1 MKTTDKSKGTVRF
14 AFKSIKEL
22 EKNKSKNFTIYMF
35 FTYGNKRFKISSGY
49 KCNYKSWDFKKQRV
63 KNVTSVQN
71 KDLINNHLNFLEQNI
86 NKVYVDTIEANE
98 VPSANLLKSRLL
110 NHLNNDDN
118 NRTNNIEKQTLTE
131 YFEKIIET
139 KKGTVSKTTIHTYNQ
154 TLDKLKTY
162 EKQNNIYLEFKHID
176 LNFYNDYKSFLEG
189 FEYSP
194 STIAKHFKKLKAVL
208 NQAIL
213 EGLTNNQAHKSKR
226 FQAKEE
232 QGVETYLN
240 EDEIQSMLKK
250 DLTYN
255 KKFELARDIFLIGYY
270 TGQRVSD
277 YNNFSKDLIVKI
289 EGMEY
294 LKFIQKKN
302 FKHKKY
308 VYCPITKEMKEIM
321 KRYKNDFPPKML
333 DKDINLYIKDVGRI
347 CKIKDTIKVDYTRGG
362 KHYTDYKPKHKM
374 IGTHTARRSFATNM
388 YLKGMPVYDIMLFTG
403 HTTEKEFYKYIRIK
417 DEERAS
423 HVVKAGYFNL

>member
-1 MKTTDKSKGTVRF
+1 
-14 AFKSIKEL
+14 L
-22 EKNKSKNFTIYMF
+22 EK
-35 FTYGNKRFKISSGY
+35 
-49 KCNYKSWDFKKQRV
+49 
-63 KNVTSVQN
+63 
-71 KDLINNHLNFLEQNI
+71 NI
-86 NKVYVDTIEANE
+86 NKVYLETIKANE
-98 VPSANLLKSRLL
+98 IPSANLLKSRLL
-110 NHLNNDDN
+110 NHLNNDGN
-118 NRTNNIEKQTLTE
+118 NNPIKNVEKQTLTE

-176 LNFYNDYKSFLEG
+176 LNFYDDYKSFLEG

-232 QGVETYLN
+232 QGVEIYLN
-240 EDEIQSMLKK
+240 EDEIQSMLNK
-250 DLTYN
+250 DLSYN

-289 EGMEY
+289 DGMEY

-308 VYCPITKEMKEIM
+308 VYCPITKEMKDIM

-388 YLKGMPVYDIMLFTG
+388 YKKGMPVYDIMLFTG

-423 HVVKAGYFNL
+423 HVVKAGYFNV